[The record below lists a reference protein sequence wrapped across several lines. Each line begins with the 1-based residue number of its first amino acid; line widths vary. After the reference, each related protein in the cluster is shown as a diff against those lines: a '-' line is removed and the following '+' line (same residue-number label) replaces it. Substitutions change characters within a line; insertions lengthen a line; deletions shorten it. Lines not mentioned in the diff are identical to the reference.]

1 MNSIL
6 STALNGMTNAI
17 AKFDR
22 AAQNIVQAPVT
33 EDDTMVQDIV
43 DIKSAQHAFKANLS
57 VLRVQ
62 DDMQKELLNTLDI
75 NA

>member
-17 AKFDR
+17 SRVDR
-22 AAQNIVQAPVT
+22 AAQNIANAPAT
-33 EDDTMVQDIV
+33 QDSMIEDIV
-43 DIKSAQHAFKANLS
+43 DIKSAQHQFKANLA

-62 DDMQKELLNTLDI
+62 NDMQDELLKSLDI
-75 NA
+75 KA